1 MSSEVRAHVRPD
13 RRLYVQCRGRWTPA
27 SAARAR
33 ALAREHRRSTIASVD
48 GEDASA
54 RSLLVEAG
62 FVPMRREAVVVVD
75 VATALAAFEGEPE
88 RTPSGIVIVSALDV
102 REDLLREL
110 DDELRQDVPGTVGWA
125 SSPAEFRA
133 HTFEDPD
140 FDPRTYLVAL
150 SEPSREL
157 VGLVRIWM
165 GSERTR
171 LGMLG
176 VRREWRR
183 LGVGVALLHRALEA
197 VRAAGATAVTT
208 EFDVANDASRA
219 LAARLGARH
228 IGTRVELRYEPEGS
242 TRSAQREA
250 VSHGS

>member
-13 RRLYVQCRGRWTPA
+13 RRLYVRCRGSWTPA
-27 SAARAR
+27 SAARAV
-33 ALAREHRRSTIASVD
+33 ALAREHRRSTIASID

-54 RSLLVEAG
+54 HRVLVEAG
-62 FVPMRREAVVVVD
+62 FVLMRREAVVVVD
-75 VATALAAFEGEPE
+75 VSTALAVLGGESE
-88 RTPSGIVIVSALDV
+88 REPAGLVIVSALDV
-102 REDLLREL
+102 PENLLREL
-110 DDELRQDVPGTVGWA
+110 DDELRQDVPGTAGWA

-133 HTFEDPD
+133 HTFEDPE
-140 FDPRTYLVAL
+140 FDSRTYLVAL
-150 SEPSREL
+150 SEPSSEL

-183 LGVGVALLHRALEA
+183 RRVGMALLHRALEA

-219 LAARLGARH
+219 LAERLGAQH
-228 IGTRVELRYEPEGS
+228 IGARVEFEFDPDGS
-242 TRSAQREA
+242 AGSAQREA